1 MSTDLFVGPDHQPDK
16 YRLVRQVGRGGEGT
30 LHLAEV
36 VLAGHTEPVIVK
48 ALHAEIA
55 ADERQFADLSAR
67 WGEQAELLRFI
78 NHPGVVGI
86 RENFEGA
93 REHPPGAADPADR
106 SLFLVMNYVDGVP
119 LRDWRAEHAVDGPE
133 AAAALLA
140 SLEGVGDTIDHLHS
154 GRATPSGRPVV
165 HGDLSPGNLMFGGDG
180 SITLVDFG
188 LSRISARHVTR
199 TPWFTPG
206 YAAPEVFIGEYS
218 AATDRYAFGAIV
230 YFALTGQDPYPA
242 PEQMREAFRGLPVLA
257 GADPSAIDRV
267 LAMFSVE
274 PEERPS
280 AGEWVRGLRALA
292 TGAGGDAYAPAA
304 PAADPGTE
312 TTVPD
317 ERRRGGRPRGRD
329 ARPRRQ
335 AKAASGGTAPGAPAA
350 QGHGGVQAAGN
361 AAGKKS
367 AGRRAA
373 LIAGA
378 AALVLLLM
386 AGAGTAGWMLFDRM
400 RGAEAQEG
408 GDQQADGDER
418 QDGAQSGKKSPSPK
432 PSASASTSASP
443 SDDDDEDD
451 EDDEKDKVNSRPGDP
466 LSARSTILPAS
477 AYSPGSA
484 DLDDVRYKE
493 SLLVSGSC
501 GASAAEYNMGRG
513 SSSFAATVGVA
524 DGASGA
530 APAVFTVTGDGKRLA
545 SATAGPGEP
554 AELNADVSGV
564 LRLRLTVE
572 WSGDCGGAAAVWG
585 DPKLT

>member
-55 ADERQFADLSAR
+55 ADERQFSDLSAR

-106 SLFLVMNYVDGVP
+106 SLYLVMNYVDGVP
-119 LRDWRAEHAVDGPE
+119 LRDWRAEHAVDGPQ

-140 SLEGVGDTIDHLHS
+140 SLEGVGETIDHLHS

-242 PEQMREAFRGLPVLA
+242 PEQMREAFRGLPMLA
-257 GADPSAIDRV
+257 GADPSAVERA
-267 LAMFSVE
+267 LAMFSAE
-274 PEERPS
+274 PEDRPS
-280 AGEWVRGLRALA
+280 AAEWVRGLRAL
-292 TGAGGDAYAPAA
+292 TSGGGAAAYAPAA
-304 PAADPGTE
+304 PAADPRTDP
-312 TTVPD
+312 TVPD
-317 ERRRGGRPRGRD
+317 ERRAGGRPRGRD
-329 ARPRRQ
+329 ARRPRRQ
-335 AKAASGGTAPGAPAA
+335 AKAASGGAVPERHAAEGRAGA
-350 QGHGGVQAAGN
+350 QS
-361 AAGKKS
+361 AGKS
-367 AGRRAA
+367 GAGKRAA

-386 AGAGTAGWMLFDRM
+386 AGPDTAGWMLFDRM

-408 GDQQADGDER
+408 GDHRAGGDER
-418 QDGAQSGKKSPSPK
+418 EEDARSGKDDPSPK

-443 SDDDDEDD
+443 SADDGEDGGDDE
-451 EDDEKDKVNSRPGDP
+451 EDKVNSRPGDP
-466 LSARSTILPAS
+466 LSGRSTILPAS
-477 AYSPGSA
+477 AFSPGSA

-501 GASAAEYNMGRG
+501 GTSVAEYNLGRG
-513 SSSFAATVGVA
+513 SSALAATVGVA

-530 APAVFTVTGDGKRLA
+530 PAVFTVTGDGQRLA

-554 AELNADVSGV
+554 AELTADVSGV

>member
-93 REHPPGAADPADR
+93 REHPPGAANPADR

-133 AAAALLA
+133 AADALLA
-140 SLEGVGDTIDHLHS
+140 GLEGVGDTIDHLHS

-230 YFALTGQDPYPA
+230 FFALTGQDPYPA
-242 PEQMREAFRGLPVLA
+242 PEQMREAFRGLPMLA
-257 GADPSAIDRV
+257 GADPSAVERA
-267 LAMFSVE
+267 LAVFSVE
-274 PEERPS
+274 PEDRPS
-280 AGEWVRGLRALA
+280 AAEWVRGLRALI
-292 TGAGGDAYAPAA
+292 TGAGGPAYTPAP
-304 PAADPGTE
+304 PAADPRAE
-312 TTVPD
+312 PTVPD
-317 ERRRGGRPRGRD
+317 ERRGGGRPRGRD

-335 AKAASGGTAPGAPAA
+335 AKAASGGVPGPHAA
-350 QGHGGVQAAGN
+350 QGHGGPQASAN
-361 AAGKKS
+361 TAGKKG
-367 AGRRAA
+367 AGRRVA
-373 LIAGA
+373 LVAGV

-386 AGAGTAGWMLFDRM
+386 AGAGTAGWMLYDRM
-400 RGAEAQEG
+400 SGTEVQAG
-408 GDQQADGDER
+408 GDPSAAGGGR
-418 QDGAQSGKKSPSPK
+418 QDDARSGRESPSPK

-443 SDDDDEDD
+443 SAGDDKDDKGDG
-451 EDDEKDKVNSRPGDP
+451 KDRVNSRPGES

-477 AYSPGSA
+477 AYSSGSA
-484 DLDDVRYKE
+484 DLDEVRYKE
-493 SLLVSGSC
+493 SLLVSGRC
-501 GASAAEYNMGRG
+501 GASVAEYNLGRG
-513 SSSFAATVGVA
+513 SSAFAATVGVA

-530 APAVFTVTGDGKRLA
+530 GTARFTVTGDGERLA

-564 LRLRLTVE
+564 LRLRLTVK
-572 WSGDCGGAAAVWG
+572 WSGDCGGSTAVWG